1 MTRRASARRQLV
13 MMMATMTKIT
23 AVRGEKEFEMGMI
36 RRRG

>member
-1 MTRRASARRQLV
+1 
-13 MMMATMTKIT
+13 MATMTTIT